1 MTPETRAIRLIEVPY
16 QLGNHLYNEG
26 NGPPRI
32 LQAGAVAA
40 LEAAGRPVEKV
51 TIRLPDD
58 VVNHPATSEVGRVF
72 ATARLL
78 AMMTRDTVLAGQ
90 TPVVLSGGCTSCWGT
105 ISGIG
110 ATGTGIVWLDA
121 HGDLNTPSTSP
132 GGFLDG
138 MALGTATGR
147 GWETVCRTIPGYG
160 PVPLDRVLLVGV
172 HQLDP
177 PEEEL
182 LTREPVLRS
191 NGTELQDVAAKVG
204 ELAGRLGVGGGV
216 YLHID
221 LDVLDTSVG
230 KANAYS
236 APGGLTTRQVVEV
249 IEAVGSSTTI
259 RAAALTALN
268 PNDDLSGGIADAA
281 VEILG
286 AIGRA
291 VA

>member
-1 MTPETRAIRLIEVPY
+1 MSGIRLIEVPY

-40 LEAAGRPVEKV
+40 LEAAGQTVDKV
-51 TIRLPDD
+51 TLRLPDD

-78 AMMTRDTVLAGQ
+78 AVMTRDAVLAGQ
-90 TPVVLSGGCTSCWGT
+90 TPVILAGGCTSCWGT

-110 ATGTGIVWLDA
+110 TAGTGIVWLDA
-121 HGDLNTPSTSP
+121 HGDLNSPSTSP

-138 MALGTATGR
+138 MALGTAVGTS
-147 GWETVCRTIPGYG
+147 WEVVCRTIPGYG
-160 PVPLDRVLLVGV
+160 PVGLDRVLLVGA

-177 PEEEL
+177 SEEEL
-182 LTREPVLRS
+182 LAREPVLRS
-191 NGTELQDVAAKVG
+191 DGTEPEELAKQAG
-204 ELAGRLGVGGGV
+204 ELAARLGDGGGV
-216 YLHID
+216 YLHVD

-230 KANAYS
+230 KANVYAS
-236 APGGLTTRQVVEV
+236 AGGLTTKQVVDG
-249 IEAVGSSTTI
+249 IEAIGRVLPI

-268 PNDDLSGGIADAA
+268 PEDDLSGGIADAA

-286 AIGRA
+286 AIGRT
-291 VA
+291 VEG